1 MIVFTFKKN
10 NKIIFGFG
18 KKEKLSAQEPIA
30 TKGLEFSGA
39 KISSLNL
46 SDPYCPEIRGGNG
59 FVFGERNLYPQQL
72 LKAYSQSVMDANC
85 INYKVWMTSTSFSY
99 DKSAMT
105 FDKQI
110 TAEQFNF
117 FLNKAAEG
125 LVFDYFLHNRY
136 YLEITWNKDFSKI
149 IKMEHIPAETIRIYN
164 VDNKMQPT
172 EYIYCYDWRYLGRF
186 GTKVYPKFSSE
197 NKKDNVQL
205 FEYQSYTPGKK
216 IYTLPSYRSA
226 MDWIALEGQLGIY
239 HNSNM
244 VNSLNPSFLIRFHQL
259 PDTDE
264 KKEQVRQNLVDTFA
278 GADKAGRLMAI
289 FSPDKDS
296 SPDIEQLEPSK
307 LDKGFL
313 GLVDTTQ
320 RAICAAHS
328 VNADLL
334 GLKTAGSL
342 GDSAG
347 QLAEI
352 KTQFINSIIL
362 PTKQKIEAE
371 INYLASFNGI
381 GGFTLNSNI

>member
-1 MIVFTFKKN
+1 
-10 NKIIFGFG
+10 
-18 KKEKLSAQEPIA
+18 
-30 TKGLEFSGA
+30 
-39 KISSLNL
+39 
-46 SDPYCPEIRGGNG
+46 
-59 FVFGERNLYPQQL
+59 
-72 LKAYSQSVMDANC
+72 
-85 INYKVWMTSTSFSY
+85 
-99 DKSAMT
+99 
-105 FDKQI
+105 
-110 TAEQFNF
+110 
-117 FLNKAAEG
+117 
-125 LVFDYFLHNRY
+125 
-136 YLEITWNKDFSKI
+136 
-149 IKMEHIPAETIRIYN
+149 
-164 VDNKMQPT
+164 
-172 EYIYCYDWRYLGRF
+172 
-186 GTKVYPKFSSE
+186 
-197 NKKDNVQL
+197 
-205 FEYQSYTPGKK
+205 
-216 IYTLPSYRSA
+216 